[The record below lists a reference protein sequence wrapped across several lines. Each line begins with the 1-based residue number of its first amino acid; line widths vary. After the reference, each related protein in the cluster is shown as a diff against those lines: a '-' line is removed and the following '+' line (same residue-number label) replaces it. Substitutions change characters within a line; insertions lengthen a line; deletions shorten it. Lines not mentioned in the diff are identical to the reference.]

1 MKPFWNFPFILSLIA
16 LLGAC
21 SVTIPNARPPAPT
34 FPLPPVPQA
43 VPVALSA
50 PAPISTSTP
59 SEIAPNDPPPPPILE
74 AHPPQRHSLKVSSS
88 SLNGT
93 TFTAL
98 TFDRRDYFLK
108 VIDQKEGPGTEFAR
122 AEFAG
127 RGSLA
132 AINGGFFNPDGSHL
146 GLVIT
151 DGQSRGAF
159 NSHSFLGT
167 GIIDGENTILS
178 HRTNYQKSSELFQ
191 SGPRLVWNQERLIG
205 LSKSRERPRSFV
217 IWDGNNHFGVG
228 YADRATLQGLANNL
242 QAQPFE
248 GFHIKYAINLDGGT
262 SCDLWVSN
270 QIPSGGF
277 TKSSLFRKKARN
289 YLALRKR

>member
-1 MKPFWNFPFILSLIA
+1 MKLLWKSHLILLLIA
-16 LLGAC
+16 LLGSC
-21 SVTIPNARPPAPT
+21 SVTTPRDRPPIP
-34 FPLPPVPQA
+34 PLPTVPRADPLALPARA
-43 VPVALSA
+43 VSM
-50 PAPISTSTP
+50 ITP
-59 SEIAPNDPPPPPILE
+59 QDPPPSPILS
-74 AHPPQRHSLKVSSS
+74 ALPSQSHPLKVNSA

-93 TFTAL
+93 TFTAV
-98 TFDRRDYFLK
+98 TFDRRNYFLK
-108 VIDQKEGPGTEFAR
+108 VIDQKEGPGTEFTG

-127 RGSLA
+127 QGSLA
-132 AINGGFFNPDGSHL
+132 AINGGFFNPDGSPL

-178 HRTNYQKSSELFQ
+178 HRKSYQKSSELVQ
-191 SGPRLVWNQERLIG
+191 SGPRLVWDQERLTG
-205 LSKSRERPRSFV
+205 LSKSKERPRSFV
-217 IWDGNNHFGVG
+217 IWDGNNHFGIG
-228 YADRATLQGLANNL
+228 HADRATLQGLANNL

-262 SCDLWVSN
+262 SCDLWVST
-270 QIPSGGF
+270 QIPGGGF

>member
-1 MKPFWNFPFILSLIA
+1 MKLLWKSHLILLLIA
-16 LLGAC
+16 LLGSC
-21 SVTIPNARPPAPT
+21 SVTTPRDRPPIP
-34 FPLPPVPQA
+34 PLPTVPRADPLALPARA
-43 VPVALSA
+43 VSM
-50 PAPISTSTP
+50 ITP
-59 SEIAPNDPPPPPILE
+59 QDPPPSPILS
-74 AHPPQRHSLKVSSS
+74 ALPSQSHPLKVNSA

-93 TFTAL
+93 TFTAV
-98 TFDRRDYFLK
+98 TFDRRNYFLK
-108 VIDQKEGPGTEFAR
+108 VIDQKEGPGTEFTG

-127 RGSLA
+127 QGSLA
-132 AINGGFFNPDGSHL
+132 AINGGFFNPDGSPL

-178 HRTNYQKSSELFQ
+178 HRKSYQKSSELVQ
-191 SGPRLVWNQERLIG
+191 SGPRLVWDQERLTG
-205 LSKSRERPRSFV
+205 LSKSKERPRSFV
-217 IWDGNNHFGVG
+217 IWDGNNHFGIG
-228 YADRATLQGLANNL
+228 HADRATLQGLANNL

-270 QIPSGGF
+270 QIPGGGF
-277 TKSSLFRKKARN
+277 NKSSLFRKKARN

>member
-1 MKPFWNFPFILSLIA
+1 MKLLWKSHLILLLIA
-16 LLGAC
+16 LLGSC
-21 SVTIPNARPPAPT
+21 SVTTPRARPPIP
-34 FPLPPVPQA
+34 PLPTVPRADPLALPARA
-43 VPVALSA
+43 VSM
-50 PAPISTSTP
+50 ITP
-59 SEIAPNDPPPPPILE
+59 QDPPPSPILS
-74 AHPPQRHSLKVSSS
+74 ALPSQSHPLKVNSA

-93 TFTAL
+93 TFTAV
-98 TFDRRDYFLK
+98 TFDRRNYFLK
-108 VIDQKEGPGTEFAR
+108 VIDQKEGPGTEFTG

-127 RGSLA
+127 QGSLA
-132 AINGGFFNPDGSHL
+132 AINGGFFNPDGSPL

-178 HRTNYQKSSELFQ
+178 HRKSYQKSSELVQ

-205 LSKSRERPRSFV
+205 LSKSKERPRSFV
-217 IWDGNNHFGVG
+217 IWDGNNHFGIG

-262 SCDLWVSN
+262 SCDLWVST
-270 QIPSGGF
+270 QIPGGGF

>member
-1 MKPFWNFPFILSLIA
+1 MKLLWKSHLILLLIA
-16 LLGAC
+16 LLGSC
-21 SVTIPNARPPAPT
+21 SVTTPRDRPPIP
-34 FPLPPVPQA
+34 PLPTVPRADPLALPARA
-43 VPVALSA
+43 VSM
-50 PAPISTSTP
+50 ITP
-59 SEIAPNDPPPPPILE
+59 QDPPPSPILS
-74 AHPPQRHSLKVSSS
+74 ALPSQSHPLKVNSA

-93 TFTAL
+93 TFTAV
-98 TFDRRDYFLK
+98 TFDRRNYFLK

-127 RGSLA
+127 QGSLA
-132 AINGGFFNPDGSHL
+132 AINGGFFNPDGSPL

-178 HRTNYQKSSELFQ
+178 HRKSYQESSELVQ
-191 SGPRLVWNQERLIG
+191 SGPRLVWEQERLIG
-205 LSKSRERPRSFV
+205 LSKSKERPRSFV
-217 IWDGNNHFGVG
+217 IWDGNNHFGIG
-228 YADRATLQGLANNL
+228 HADRATLQGLANNL

-270 QIPSGGF
+270 QIPGGGF
-277 TKSSLFRKKARN
+277 NKSSLFRKKARN

>member
-1 MKPFWNFPFILSLIA
+1 MKLLWKSHLILLLIA
-16 LLGAC
+16 LLGSC
-21 SVTIPNARPPAPT
+21 SVTTPRARPPIP
-34 FPLPPVPQA
+34 PLPTVPRADPLALPARA
-43 VPVALSA
+43 VSM
-50 PAPISTSTP
+50 ITP
-59 SEIAPNDPPPPPILE
+59 QDPPPSPILS
-74 AHPPQRHSLKVSSS
+74 ALPSQSHPLKVNSA

-93 TFTAL
+93 TFTAV
-98 TFDRRDYFLK
+98 TFDRRNYFLK
-108 VIDQKEGPGTEFAR
+108 VIDQKEGPGTEFTG

-127 RGSLA
+127 QGSLA
-132 AINGGFFNPDGSHL
+132 AINGGVFNPDGSPL

-178 HRTNYQKSSELFQ
+178 HRKSYQKSSELVQ
-191 SGPRLVWNQERLIG
+191 SGPRLVWDQERLIG
-205 LSKSRERPRSFV
+205 LSKSKERPRSFV
-217 IWDGNNHFGVG
+217 IWDGNNHFGIG

-262 SCDLWVSN
+262 SCDLWVST
-270 QIPSGGF
+270 QIPGGGF

>member
-1 MKPFWNFPFILSLIA
+1 MKLLWKSHLILLLIA
-16 LLGAC
+16 LLGSC
-21 SVTIPNARPPAPT
+21 SVTTPRARPPIP
-34 FPLPPVPQA
+34 PLPTVPRADPLALPARA
-43 VPVALSA
+43 VSMITPQNPPPSPILSA
-50 PAPISTSTP
+50 LP
-59 SEIAPNDPPPPPILE
+59 SQS
-74 AHPPQRHSLKVSSS
+74 HPLKVNSA

-93 TFTAL
+93 TFTAV
-98 TFDRRDYFLK
+98 TFDRRNYFLK
-108 VIDQKEGPGTEFAR
+108 VIDQKEGPGTEFTG

-127 RGSLA
+127 QGSLA
-132 AINGGFFNPDGSHL
+132 AINGGFFNPDGSPL

-178 HRTNYQKSSELFQ
+178 HRKSYQKSSELVQ
-191 SGPRLVWNQERLIG
+191 SGPRLVWDQERLIG
-205 LSKSRERPRSFV
+205 LSKSKERPRSFV
-217 IWDGNNHFGVG
+217 IWDGNNHFGIG

-262 SCDLWVSN
+262 SCDLWVST
-270 QIPSGGF
+270 QIPGGGF

>member
-1 MKPFWNFPFILSLIA
+1 MKLLWNSPFIFSLIA
-16 LLGAC
+16 LLGSC
-21 SVTIPNARPPAPT
+21 SVTIPNARPPIPSL
-34 FPLPPVPQA
+34 PLVPRTN
-43 VPVALSA
+43 PVALSA
-50 PAPISTSTP
+50 PAPLSTSTP
-59 SEIAPNDPPPPPILE
+59 SEIAPKDPPPPIILK
-74 AHPPQRHSLKVSSS
+74 ANPPHSHPLKVSSS

-93 TFTAL
+93 TFTAV
-98 TFDRRDYFLK
+98 TFDGRDYFLK
-108 VIDQKEGPGTEFAR
+108 VIDQKEGPGSEFTR

-127 RGSLA
+127 QGSLA
-132 AINGGFFNPDGSHL
+132 AINGGFFNPDGSPL

-159 NSHSFLGT
+159 NASSFLGT
-167 GIIDGENTILS
+167 GIIDGENTTLS
-178 HRTNYQKSSELFQ
+178 DRKSYQESSELLQ
-191 SGPRLVWNQERLIG
+191 SGPRLVWDKESLTG
-205 LSKSRERPRSFV
+205 LSKSKERPRSFV
-217 IWDGNNHFGVG
+217 IWDGHNHFGIG
-228 YADRATLQGLANNL
+228 HADRATLQGLANNL

-270 QIPSGGF
+270 QIPGGGF

>member
-1 MKPFWNFPFILSLIA
+1 MKLLRKSHLIFSLIA
-16 LLGAC
+16 LLGSC
-21 SVTIPNARPPAPT
+21 SVTTPHARLPGP
-34 FPLPPVPQA
+34 PLPTVPRA
-43 VPVALSA
+43 KPVALSA
-50 PAPISTSTP
+50 PAPISTP
-59 SEIAPNDPPPPPILE
+59 SEIAPKNPPPIPILKIL
-74 AHPPQRHSLKVSSS
+74 PSQRHPLKIRAA

-93 TFTAL
+93 TFTAV
-98 TFDRRDYFLK
+98 TFDGRDYFLK

-127 RGSLA
+127 QGSLA
-132 AINGGFFNPDGSHL
+132 AINGGFFNPDGSPL

-178 HRTNYQKSSELFQ
+178 HRKNYQKSSELLQ
-191 SGPRLVWNQERLIG
+191 SGPRLVWDQERLTG
-205 LSKSRERPRSFV
+205 LSKSKERPRSFV
-217 IWDGNNHFGVG
+217 IWDGNNHFGIG
-228 YADRATLQGLANNL
+228 HADRATLQGLANNL
-242 QAQPFE
+242 EAQPLE

-262 SCDLWVSN
+262 SCDLWVST
-270 QIPSGGF
+270 QISGGGF
-277 TKSSLFRKKARN
+277 TRSSLFRKKARN

>member
-1 MKPFWNFPFILSLIA
+1 MKLLWKSHLILLLIA
-16 LLGAC
+16 LLGSC
-21 SVTIPNARPPAPT
+21 SVTTPRDRPPIP
-34 FPLPPVPQA
+34 PLPTVPRADPLALPARA
-43 VPVALSA
+43 VSM
-50 PAPISTSTP
+50 ITP
-59 SEIAPNDPPPPPILE
+59 QDPPPSPILS
-74 AHPPQRHSLKVSSS
+74 ALPSQSHPLKVNSA

-93 TFTAL
+93 TFTAV
-98 TFDRRDYFLK
+98 TFDRRNYFLK
-108 VIDQKEGPGTEFAR
+108 VIDQKEGPGTEFTG

-127 RGSLA
+127 QGSLA
-132 AINGGFFNPDGSHL
+132 AINGGFFNPDGSPL

-178 HRTNYQKSSELFQ
+178 HRKSYQKSSELVQ
-191 SGPRLVWNQERLIG
+191 SGPRLVWDQERLTG
-205 LSKSRERPRSFV
+205 LSKSKERPRSFV
-217 IWDGNNHFGVG
+217 IWDGNDHFGIG

-242 QAQPFE
+242 QVQPFE

-270 QIPSGGF
+270 QIPGGGF

>member
-1 MKPFWNFPFILSLIA
+1 MKLLWKSHLILLLIA
-16 LLGAC
+16 LLGSC
-21 SVTIPNARPPAPT
+21 SVTTPRDRPPIP
-34 FPLPPVPQA
+34 PLPTVPRADPLALPARA
-43 VPVALSA
+43 VSM
-50 PAPISTSTP
+50 ITP
-59 SEIAPNDPPPPPILE
+59 QDPPPSPILS
-74 AHPPQRHSLKVSSS
+74 ALPLQSHPLKVNSA

-93 TFTAL
+93 TFTAV
-98 TFDRRDYFLK
+98 TFDRRNYFLK

-127 RGSLA
+127 QGSLA
-132 AINGGFFNPDGSHL
+132 AINGGFFNPDGSPL

-178 HRTNYQKSSELFQ
+178 HRKSYQESSELVQ
-191 SGPRLVWNQERLIG
+191 SGPRLVWDQERLTG
-205 LSKSRERPRSFV
+205 LSKSKERPRSFV
-217 IWDGNNHFGVG
+217 IWDGNNHFGIG
-228 YADRATLQGLANNL
+228 HADRATLQGLANNL

-270 QIPSGGF
+270 QIPGGGF
-277 TKSSLFRKKARN
+277 NKSSLFRKKARN

>member
-1 MKPFWNFPFILSLIA
+1 MKLLWKSHLILLLIA
-16 LLGAC
+16 LLGSC
-21 SVTIPNARPPAPT
+21 SVTTPRARPPIP
-34 FPLPPVPQA
+34 PLPTVPRADPLALPARA
-43 VPVALSA
+43 VSM
-50 PAPISTSTP
+50 ITP
-59 SEIAPNDPPPPPILE
+59 QDPPPSPILS
-74 AHPPQRHSLKVSSS
+74 ALPSQSHPLRVNSA

-93 TFTAL
+93 TFTAV
-98 TFDRRDYFLK
+98 TFDRRNYFLK
-108 VIDQKEGPGTEFAR
+108 VIDQKEGPGTEFTG

-127 RGSLA
+127 QGSLA
-132 AINGGFFNPDGSHL
+132 AINGGFFNPDGSPL

-178 HRTNYQKSSELFQ
+178 HRKSYQKSSELLQ

-205 LSKSRERPRSFV
+205 LSKSKERPRSFV
-217 IWDGNNHFGVG
+217 IWDGNNHFGIG
-228 YADRATLQGLANNL
+228 HADRATLQGLANNL

-262 SCDLWVSN
+262 SCDLWVST
-270 QIPSGGF
+270 QIPGGGF

>member
-1 MKPFWNFPFILSLIA
+1 MKLLWKSHLILLLIA
-16 LLGAC
+16 LLGSC
-21 SVTIPNARPPAPT
+21 SVTTPRARPPIP
-34 FPLPPVPQA
+34 PLPTVSRADPLALPARAVSMITPQ
-43 VPVALSA
+43 
-50 PAPISTSTP
+50 
-59 SEIAPNDPPPPPILE
+59 DPPPSPILS
-74 AHPPQRHSLKVSSS
+74 ALPSQSHPLKVNSA

-98 TFDRRDYFLK
+98 TFDGRDYFLK

-132 AINGGFFNPDGSHL
+132 AINGGFFNPDGSPL

-151 DGQSRGAF
+151 DGQSRGVF
-159 NSHSFLGT
+159 NASSFLGT
-167 GIIDGENTILS
+167 GIIDGENTTLS
-178 HRTNYQKSSELFQ
+178 DRKSYQKSSELLQ

-217 IWDGNNHFGVG
+217 IWDGHNHFGIG
-228 YADRATLQGLANNL
+228 HADRATLQGLANNL

-270 QIPSGGF
+270 QIPGGGF
-277 TKSSLFRKKARN
+277 TRSSLFRKKARN

>member
-1 MKPFWNFPFILSLIA
+1 MI
-16 LLGAC
+16 
-21 SVTIPNARPPAPT
+21 T
-34 FPLPPVPQA
+34 PQ
-43 VPVALSA
+43 
-50 PAPISTSTP
+50 
-59 SEIAPNDPPPPPILE
+59 DPPPSPILS
-74 AHPPQRHSLKVSSS
+74 ALPSQSHPLKVNSA

-93 TFTAL
+93 TFTAV
-98 TFDRRDYFLK
+98 TFDRRNYFLK
-108 VIDQKEGPGTEFAR
+108 VIDQKEGPGTEFTG

-127 RGSLA
+127 QGSLA
-132 AINGGFFNPDGSHL
+132 AINGGFFNPDGSPL

-167 GIIDGENTILS
+167 GIIDGENTTLS
-178 HRTNYQKSSELFQ
+178 HRKSYQESSELLQ
-191 SGPRLVWNQERLIG
+191 SGPRLVWDQERLTG
-205 LSKSRERPRSFV
+205 LSKSKERPRSFV
-217 IWDGNNHFGVG
+217 IWDGNDHFGIG

-242 QAQPFE
+242 QVQPFE

-270 QIPSGGF
+270 QISGGGF
-277 TKSSLFRKKARN
+277 TKNSLFRKKARN

>member
-1 MKPFWNFPFILSLIA
+1 MKLLWKSHLILLLIA
-16 LLGAC
+16 LLGSC
-21 SVTIPNARPPAPT
+21 SVTTPRARPPIP
-34 FPLPPVPQA
+34 PLPTVPRADPLALPARA
-43 VPVALSA
+43 VSM
-50 PAPISTSTP
+50 ITP
-59 SEIAPNDPPPPPILE
+59 QDPPPSPILS
-74 AHPPQRHSLKVSSS
+74 ALPSQSHPLKVNSA

-93 TFTAL
+93 TFTAV
-98 TFDRRDYFLK
+98 TFDRRNYFLK
-108 VIDQKEGPGTEFAR
+108 VIDQKEGPGTEFTG

-127 RGSLA
+127 QGSLA
-132 AINGGFFNPDGSHL
+132 AINGGFFNPDGSPL

-178 HRTNYQKSSELFQ
+178 HRKSYQKSSELVQ
-191 SGPRLVWNQERLIG
+191 SGPRLVWDQERLTG
-205 LSKSRERPRSFV
+205 LSKSKERPRSFV
-217 IWDGNNHFGVG
+217 IWDGNNHFGIG
-228 YADRATLQGLANNL
+228 HADRATLQGLANNL

-262 SCDLWVSN
+262 SCDLWVST
-270 QIPSGGF
+270 QIPGGGF

>member
-1 MKPFWNFPFILSLIA
+1 MKLLWKSHLILLLIA
-16 LLGAC
+16 LLGSC
-21 SVTIPNARPPAPT
+21 SVTTPRARPPIP
-34 FPLPPVPQA
+34 PLPTVSRADPLALPARAVSMITPQ
-43 VPVALSA
+43 
-50 PAPISTSTP
+50 
-59 SEIAPNDPPPPPILE
+59 DPPPSPILS
-74 AHPPQRHSLKVSSS
+74 ALPSQSHPLKVNSA

-93 TFTAL
+93 TFTAV
-98 TFDRRDYFLK
+98 TFDRRNYFLK

-132 AINGGFFNPDGSHL
+132 AINGGFFNPDGSPL

-178 HRTNYQKSSELFQ
+178 HRKSYQKSSELLQ
-191 SGPRLVWNQERLIG
+191 SGPRLVWNQERLTG
-205 LSKSRERPRSFV
+205 LSKSKERPRSFV
-217 IWDGNNHFGVG
+217 IWDGINHFGIG
-228 YADRATLQGLANNL
+228 HADRATLQGLANNL

-270 QIPSGGF
+270 QIPGGGF
-277 TKSSLFRKKARN
+277 TRSSLFRKKARN

>member
-1 MKPFWNFPFILSLIA
+1 MKLLWKSHLIFSLIA
-16 LLGAC
+16 LLGSC
-21 SVTIPNARPPAPT
+21 SVTTPHARLPVP
-34 FPLPPVPQA
+34 PLPTVPRA
-43 VPVALSA
+43 KPVALSA
-50 PAPISTSTP
+50 PAALG
-59 SEIAPNDPPPPPILE
+59 IAPKVRPPTPILKVLPKQG
-74 AHPPQRHSLKVSSS
+74 HPLKIRAA

-127 RGSLA
+127 QGSLA
-132 AINGGFFNPDGSHL
+132 AINGGFFNPDGSPL

-159 NSHSFLGT
+159 NASSFLGT

-178 HRTNYQKSSELFQ
+178 DRKSYQKSSELLQ
-191 SGPRLVWNQERLIG
+191 SGPRLVWNQELLTG
-205 LSKSRERPRSFV
+205 LSKSKERPRSFV
-217 IWDGNNHFGVG
+217 IWDGNNHFGIG
-228 YADRATLQGLANNL
+228 HADRATLQGLANNL
-242 QAQPFE
+242 QAQPLE

-270 QIPSGGF
+270 QISDGGF

>member
-1 MKPFWNFPFILSLIA
+1 MKLLWKSHLILLLIA
-16 LLGAC
+16 LLGSC
-21 SVTIPNARPPAPT
+21 SVTTPRARPPIP
-34 FPLPPVPQA
+34 PLPTVPRADPLALPARA
-43 VPVALSA
+43 VSM
-50 PAPISTSTP
+50 ITP
-59 SEIAPNDPPPPPILE
+59 QDPPPSPILS
-74 AHPPQRHSLKVSSS
+74 ALPSQSHPLKVNSA

-93 TFTAL
+93 TFTAV
-98 TFDRRDYFLK
+98 TFDRRNYFLK
-108 VIDQKEGPGTEFAR
+108 VIDQKEGPGTEFTG

-127 RGSLA
+127 QGSLA
-132 AINGGFFNPDGSHL
+132 AINGGFFNPDGSPL

-178 HRTNYQKSSELFQ
+178 HRKSYQKSSELVQ
-191 SGPRLVWNQERLIG
+191 SGPRLVWDQERLIG
-205 LSKSRERPRSFV
+205 LSKSKERPRSFV
-217 IWDGNNHFGVG
+217 IWDGNNHFGIG

-262 SCDLWVSN
+262 SCDLWVST
-270 QIPSGGF
+270 QIPGGGF

>member
-1 MKPFWNFPFILSLIA
+1 MI
-16 LLGAC
+16 
-21 SVTIPNARPPAPT
+21 T
-34 FPLPPVPQA
+34 PQ
-43 VPVALSA
+43 
-50 PAPISTSTP
+50 
-59 SEIAPNDPPPPPILE
+59 DPPPSPILS
-74 AHPPQRHSLKVSSS
+74 ALPSQSHPLKVNSA

-98 TFDRRDYFLK
+98 TFDGRDYFLK

-132 AINGGFFNPDGSHL
+132 AINGGFFNPDGSPL

-151 DGQSRGAF
+151 DGQSRGVF
-159 NSHSFLGT
+159 NASSFLGT
-167 GIIDGENTILS
+167 GIIDGENTTLS
-178 HRTNYQKSSELFQ
+178 DRKSYQKSSELLQ
-191 SGPRLVWNQERLIG
+191 SGPRLVWNQERLTG
-205 LSKSRERPRSFV
+205 LSKSKERPRSFV
-217 IWDGNNHFGVG
+217 IWDGHDHFGIG
-228 YADRATLQGLANNL
+228 HADRATLQGLANNL

-270 QIPSGGF
+270 QIPGGGF
-277 TKSSLFRKKARN
+277 TRSSLFRKKARN

>member
-1 MKPFWNFPFILSLIA
+1 MKLLWKSHLILLLIA
-16 LLGAC
+16 LLGSC
-21 SVTIPNARPPAPT
+21 SVTTPRDRPPIP
-34 FPLPPVPQA
+34 PLPTVPRADPLALPARA
-43 VPVALSA
+43 VSM
-50 PAPISTSTP
+50 ITP
-59 SEIAPNDPPPPPILE
+59 QDPPPSPILS
-74 AHPPQRHSLKVSSS
+74 ALPSQSHPLKVNSA

-93 TFTAL
+93 TFTAV
-98 TFDRRDYFLK
+98 TFDRRNYFLK
-108 VIDQKEGPGTEFAR
+108 VIDQKEGPGTEFTR

-127 RGSLA
+127 QGSLA
-132 AINGGFFNPDGSHL
+132 AINGGFFNPDGSPL

-178 HRTNYQKSSELFQ
+178 HRKSYQKSSELVQ
-191 SGPRLVWNQERLIG
+191 SGPRLVWDQERLIG
-205 LSKSRERPRSFV
+205 LSKSKERPRSFV
-217 IWDGNNHFGVG
+217 IWDGNNHFGIG
-228 YADRATLQGLANNL
+228 HADRATLQGLANNL

-270 QIPSGGF
+270 QIPGGGF

>member
-1 MKPFWNFPFILSLIA
+1 MKLLWKSHLILLLIA
-16 LLGAC
+16 LLGSC
-21 SVTIPNARPPAPT
+21 SVTTPRDRPPIP
-34 FPLPPVPQA
+34 PLPTVPRADPLALPARA
-43 VPVALSA
+43 VSM
-50 PAPISTSTP
+50 ITP
-59 SEIAPNDPPPPPILE
+59 QDPPPSPILS
-74 AHPPQRHSLKVSSS
+74 ALPLQSHPLKVNSA

-93 TFTAL
+93 TFTAV
-98 TFDRRDYFLK
+98 TFDRRNYFLK
-108 VIDQKEGPGTEFAR
+108 VIDQKEGPGTEFTR

-127 RGSLA
+127 QGSLA
-132 AINGGFFNPDGSHL
+132 AINGGFFNPDGSPL

-178 HRTNYQKSSELFQ
+178 HRKSYQESSELVQ
-191 SGPRLVWNQERLIG
+191 SGPRLVWDQERLTG
-205 LSKSRERPRSFV
+205 LSKSKERPRSFV
-217 IWDGNNHFGVG
+217 IWDGNNHFGIG
-228 YADRATLQGLANNL
+228 HADRATLQGLANNL

-262 SCDLWVSN
+262 SCDLWVST
-270 QIPSGGF
+270 QIPGGGF

>member
-1 MKPFWNFPFILSLIA
+1 MKLLWKSHLILLLIA
-16 LLGAC
+16 LLGSC
-21 SVTIPNARPPAPT
+21 SVTTPRDRPPIP
-34 FPLPPVPQA
+34 PLPTVPRADPLALPARA
-43 VPVALSA
+43 VSM
-50 PAPISTSTP
+50 ITP
-59 SEIAPNDPPPPPILE
+59 QDPPPSPILS
-74 AHPPQRHSLKVSSS
+74 ALPSQSHPLKVNSA

-93 TFTAL
+93 TFTAV
-98 TFDRRDYFLK
+98 TFDRRNYFLK
-108 VIDQKEGPGTEFAR
+108 VIDQKEGPGTEFTG

-127 RGSLA
+127 QGSLA
-132 AINGGFFNPDGSHL
+132 AINGGVFNPDGSPL

-178 HRTNYQKSSELFQ
+178 HRKSYQKSSELVQ

-205 LSKSRERPRSFV
+205 LSKSKERPRSFV
-217 IWDGNNHFGVG
+217 IWDGNNHFGIG

-262 SCDLWVSN
+262 SCDLWVST
-270 QIPSGGF
+270 QIPGGGF

>member
-1 MKPFWNFPFILSLIA
+1 MKLLWNSPFIFSLIA
-16 LLGAC
+16 LLGSC
-21 SVTIPNARPPAPT
+21 SVTIPNARPPIPSL
-34 FPLPPVPQA
+34 PLVPRTN
-43 VPVALSA
+43 PVALSA
-50 PAPISTSTP
+50 PAPLSTSTP
-59 SEIAPNDPPPPPILE
+59 SEIAPKEPPPPIILK
-74 AHPPQRHSLKVSSS
+74 ANPPHSHPLKVSSS

-93 TFTAL
+93 TFTAV
-98 TFDRRDYFLK
+98 TFDGRDYFLK
-108 VIDQKEGPGTEFAR
+108 VIDQKEGPGSEFTR

-127 RGSLA
+127 QGSLA
-132 AINGGFFNPDGSHL
+132 AINGGFFNPDGSPL

-159 NSHSFLGT
+159 NASSFLGT
-167 GIIDGENTILS
+167 GIIDGENTTLS
-178 HRTNYQKSSELFQ
+178 DRKSYQESSELLQ
-191 SGPRLVWNQERLIG
+191 SGPRLVWDKESLTG
-205 LSKSRERPRSFV
+205 LSKSKERPRSFV
-217 IWDGNNHFGVG
+217 IWDGHNHFGIG
-228 YADRATLQGLANNL
+228 HADRATLQGLANNL

-270 QIPSGGF
+270 QIPGGGF

>member
-1 MKPFWNFPFILSLIA
+1 MKLLWKSHLIFSLIA
-16 LLGAC
+16 LLGSC
-21 SVTIPNARPPAPT
+21 SVTIPNARLPGP
-34 FPLPPVPQA
+34 PLPTVPRA
-43 VPVALSA
+43 KPVALSA
-50 PAPISTSTP
+50 PAPISTP
-59 SEIAPNDPPPPPILE
+59 SEIAPKNPPPILKVL
-74 AHPPQRHSLKVSSS
+74 PSQRHPLKVRSS

-93 TFTAL
+93 TFTAV
-98 TFDRRDYFLK
+98 TFDGRDYFLK

-127 RGSLA
+127 QGSLA
-132 AINGGFFNPDGSHL
+132 AINGGFFNPDGSPL

-159 NSHSFLGT
+159 NASSFLGT
-167 GIIDGENTILS
+167 GIIDGENTTLS
-178 HRTNYQKSSELFQ
+178 DRKSYQESSELLQ
-191 SGPRLVWNQERLIG
+191 SGPRLVWDQERLTG
-205 LSKSRERPRSFV
+205 LSKSKERPRSFV
-217 IWDGNNHFGVG
+217 IWDGNNHFGIG
-228 YADRATLQGLANNL
+228 HADRATLQGLANNL

-270 QIPSGGF
+270 QISGGGF

>member
-1 MKPFWNFPFILSLIA
+1 MKLLWKSHLILLLIA
-16 LLGAC
+16 LLGSC
-21 SVTIPNARPPAPT
+21 SVTTPRARPPIP
-34 FPLPPVPQA
+34 PLPTVPRADPLALPARA
-43 VPVALSA
+43 VSM
-50 PAPISTSTP
+50 ITP
-59 SEIAPNDPPPPPILE
+59 QDPPPSPILS
-74 AHPPQRHSLKVSSS
+74 ALPSQSHPLKVNSA

-93 TFTAL
+93 TFTAV
-98 TFDRRDYFLK
+98 TFDRRNYFLK
-108 VIDQKEGPGTEFAR
+108 VIDQKEGPGTEFTG

-127 RGSLA
+127 QGSLA
-132 AINGGFFNPDGSHL
+132 AINGGFFNPDGSPL

-178 HRTNYQKSSELFQ
+178 HRKSYQKSSELVQ

-205 LSKSRERPRSFV
+205 LSKSKERPRSFV
-217 IWDGNNHFGVG
+217 IWDGNNHFGIG

-248 GFHIKYAINLDGGT
+248 GFRIKYAINLDGGT
-262 SCDLWVSN
+262 SCDLWVST
-270 QIPSGGF
+270 QIPGGGF

>member
-1 MKPFWNFPFILSLIA
+1 MKLLWKSHLILLLIA
-16 LLGAC
+16 LLGSC
-21 SVTIPNARPPAPT
+21 SVTTPRARPPIP
-34 FPLPPVPQA
+34 PLPTVPRADPLALPARA
-43 VPVALSA
+43 VSM
-50 PAPISTSTP
+50 ITP
-59 SEIAPNDPPPPPILE
+59 QDPPPSPILS
-74 AHPPQRHSLKVSSS
+74 ALPSQSHPLKVNSA

-93 TFTAL
+93 TFTAV
-98 TFDRRDYFLK
+98 TFDRRNYFLK
-108 VIDQKEGPGTEFAR
+108 VIDQKEGPGTEFTG

-127 RGSLA
+127 QGSLA
-132 AINGGFFNPDGSHL
+132 AINGGFFNPDGSPL

-178 HRTNYQKSSELFQ
+178 HRKSYQKSSELVQ
-191 SGPRLVWNQERLIG
+191 SGPRLVWEQERLIG
-205 LSKSRERPRSFV
+205 LSKSKERPRSFV
-217 IWDGNNHFGVG
+217 IWDGNNHFGIG

-262 SCDLWVSN
+262 SCDLWVST
-270 QIPSGGF
+270 QIPGGGF

>member
-1 MKPFWNFPFILSLIA
+1 MI
-16 LLGAC
+16 
-21 SVTIPNARPPAPT
+21 T
-34 FPLPPVPQA
+34 PQ
-43 VPVALSA
+43 
-50 PAPISTSTP
+50 
-59 SEIAPNDPPPPPILE
+59 DPPPSPILS
-74 AHPPQRHSLKVSSS
+74 ALPSQSHPLKVNSA

-93 TFTAL
+93 TFTAV
-98 TFDRRDYFLK
+98 TFDRRNYFLK

-127 RGSLA
+127 QGSLA
-132 AINGGFFNPDGSHL
+132 AINGGFFNPDGSPL

-178 HRTNYQKSSELFQ
+178 HRKSYQESSELVQ
-191 SGPRLVWNQERLIG
+191 SGPRLVWDQERLTG
-205 LSKSRERPRSFV
+205 LSKSKERPRSFV
-217 IWDGNNHFGVG
+217 IWDGNNHFGIG
-228 YADRATLQGLANNL
+228 HADRATLQGLANNL

-270 QIPSGGF
+270 QIPGGGF
-277 TKSSLFRKKARN
+277 NKSSLFRKKARN

>member
-1 MKPFWNFPFILSLIA
+1 MKLLWKSHLILLLIA
-16 LLGAC
+16 LLGSC
-21 SVTIPNARPPAPT
+21 SVTTPRARPPIP
-34 FPLPPVPQA
+34 PLPTVPRADPLALPARA
-43 VPVALSA
+43 VSM
-50 PAPISTSTP
+50 ITP
-59 SEIAPNDPPPPPILE
+59 QDPPPSPILS
-74 AHPPQRHSLKVSSS
+74 ALPSQSHPLKVNSA

-93 TFTAL
+93 TFTAV
-98 TFDRRDYFLK
+98 TFDRRNYFLK
-108 VIDQKEGPGTEFAR
+108 VIDQKEGPGTEFTG

-127 RGSLA
+127 QGSLA
-132 AINGGFFNPDGSHL
+132 AINGGFFNPDGSPL

-178 HRTNYQKSSELFQ
+178 HRKSYQKSSELLQ
-191 SGPRLVWNQERLIG
+191 SGPRLVWDQERLIG
-205 LSKSRERPRSFV
+205 LSKSKERPRSFV
-217 IWDGNNHFGVG
+217 IWDGNNHFGIG

-262 SCDLWVSN
+262 SCDLWVST
-270 QIPSGGF
+270 QIPGGGF

>member
-1 MKPFWNFPFILSLIA
+1 MKLLWKSHLILLLIA
-16 LLGAC
+16 LLGSC
-21 SVTIPNARPPAPT
+21 SVTTPRDRPPIP
-34 FPLPPVPQA
+34 PLPTVPRADPLALPARA
-43 VPVALSA
+43 VSM
-50 PAPISTSTP
+50 ITP
-59 SEIAPNDPPPPPILE
+59 QDPPPSPILS
-74 AHPPQRHSLKVSSS
+74 ALPSQSHPLKVNSA

-93 TFTAL
+93 TFTAV
-98 TFDRRDYFLK
+98 TFDRRNYFLK
-108 VIDQKEGPGTEFAR
+108 VIDQKEGPGTEFTG

-127 RGSLA
+127 QGSLA
-132 AINGGFFNPDGSHL
+132 AINGGFFNPDGSPL

-178 HRTNYQKSSELFQ
+178 HRKSYQKSSELVQ
-191 SGPRLVWNQERLIG
+191 SGPRLVWDQERLIG
-205 LSKSRERPRSFV
+205 LSKSKERPRSFV
-217 IWDGNNHFGVG
+217 IWDGNNHFGIG
-228 YADRATLQGLANNL
+228 HADRATLQGLANNL

-262 SCDLWVSN
+262 SCDLWVST
-270 QIPSGGF
+270 QIPGGGF

>member
-1 MKPFWNFPFILSLIA
+1 MKLLWKSHLILLLIA
-16 LLGAC
+16 LLGSC
-21 SVTIPNARPPAPT
+21 SVTTPRDRPPIP
-34 FPLPPVPQA
+34 PLPTVPRADPLALPARA
-43 VPVALSA
+43 VSM
-50 PAPISTSTP
+50 ITP
-59 SEIAPNDPPPPPILE
+59 QDPPPSPILS
-74 AHPPQRHSLKVSSS
+74 ALPLQSHPLKVNSA

-93 TFTAL
+93 TFTAV
-98 TFDRRDYFLK
+98 TFDRRNYFLK

-127 RGSLA
+127 QGSLA
-132 AINGGFFNPDGSHL
+132 AINGGFFNPDGSPL

-178 HRTNYQKSSELFQ
+178 HRKSYQESSELVQ
-191 SGPRLVWNQERLIG
+191 SGPRLVWEQERLIG
-205 LSKSRERPRSFV
+205 LSKSKERPRSFV
-217 IWDGNNHFGVG
+217 IWDGNNHFGIG
-228 YADRATLQGLANNL
+228 HADRATLQGLANNL

-270 QIPSGGF
+270 QIPGGGF
-277 TKSSLFRKKARN
+277 NKSSLFRKKARN

>member
-1 MKPFWNFPFILSLIA
+1 MKLLWKSHLILLLIA
-16 LLGAC
+16 LLGSC
-21 SVTIPNARPPAPT
+21 SVTTPRARPPIP
-34 FPLPPVPQA
+34 PLPKVPRA
-43 VPVALSA
+43 VPLAL
-50 PAPISTSTP
+50 PARAVSMITP
-59 SEIAPNDPPPPPILE
+59 QDPPPSPILS
-74 AHPPQRHSLKVSSS
+74 ALPSQSHPLKVSSA

-93 TFTAL
+93 IFTAV
-98 TFDRRDYFLK
+98 TFDRRNYFLK

-127 RGSLA
+127 QGSLA
-132 AINGGFFNPDGSHL
+132 AINGGFFNPDGSPL

-178 HRTNYQKSSELFQ
+178 HRKSYQKSSELVQ
-191 SGPRLVWNQERLIG
+191 SGPRLVWDQERLIG
-205 LSKSRERPRSFV
+205 LSKSKERPRSFV
-217 IWDGNNHFGVG
+217 IWDGENHFGIG

-262 SCDLWVSN
+262 SCDLWVST
-270 QIPSGGF
+270 QIPGGGF

>member
-1 MKPFWNFPFILSLIA
+1 
-16 LLGAC
+16 
-21 SVTIPNARPPAPT
+21 
-34 FPLPPVPQA
+34 
-43 VPVALSA
+43 VALTA
-50 PAPISTSTP
+50 PAPLSTSTP
-59 SEIAPNDPPPPPILE
+59 SEIAPKDPPPPIILK
-74 AHPPQRHSLKVSSS
+74 ANPPHSHPLRVSST

-93 TFTAL
+93 TFTAV
-98 TFDRRDYFLK
+98 TFDGRDYFLK

-127 RGSLA
+127 QGSLA
-132 AINGGFFNPDGSHL
+132 AINGGFFNPDGSPL

-159 NSHSFLGT
+159 NASSFLGT
-167 GIIDGENTILS
+167 GIIDGENTTLS
-178 HRTNYQKSSELFQ
+178 HRKSYQESSELLQ
-191 SGPRLVWNQERLIG
+191 SGPRLVWDQERLTG
-205 LSKSRERPRSFV
+205 LSKSKERPRSFV
-217 IWDGNNHFGVG
+217 IWDGNNHFGIG
-228 YADRATLQGLANNL
+228 HADRATLQGLANNL

-270 QIPSGGF
+270 QISGGGF

>member
-1 MKPFWNFPFILSLIA
+1 MKLLWNFPLILSLIA

-34 FPLPPVPQA
+34 LPLVPRA
-43 VPVALSA
+43 DPVALSA

-59 SEIAPNDPPPPPILE
+59 SEIVPKDPPPPIILK
-74 AHPPQRHSLKVSSS
+74 ATPPHSHPLKVSSA

-98 TFDRRDYFLK
+98 TFDGRDYFLK

-132 AINGGFFNPDGSHL
+132 AINGGFFNPDGSPL

-151 DGQSRGAF
+151 DGQSRGVF
-159 NSHSFLGT
+159 NASSFLGT

-178 HRTNYQKSSELFQ
+178 HRTNYRKSSELLQ
-191 SGPRLVWNQERLIG
+191 SGPRLVWNQERLTG
-205 LSKSRERPRSFV
+205 LSKSKERPRSFV
-217 IWDGNNHFGVG
+217 IWDGINHFGIG
-228 YADRATLQGLANNL
+228 HADRATLQGLANNL

-270 QIPSGGF
+270 QISGGGF

>member
-1 MKPFWNFPFILSLIA
+1 MKLLWKSHLILLLIA
-16 LLGAC
+16 LLGSC
-21 SVTIPNARPPAPT
+21 SVTTPRARPPIP
-34 FPLPPVPQA
+34 PLPKVPRA
-43 VPVALSA
+43 VPLAL
-50 PAPISTSTP
+50 PARAVSMITP
-59 SEIAPNDPPPPPILE
+59 QDPPPSPILS
-74 AHPPQRHSLKVSSS
+74 ALPSQSHPLKVSSA

-93 TFTAL
+93 IFTAV
-98 TFDRRDYFLK
+98 TFDRRNYFLK

-127 RGSLA
+127 QGSLA
-132 AINGGFFNPDGSHL
+132 AINGGFFNPDGSPL

-178 HRTNYQKSSELFQ
+178 HRKSYQKSSELLQ

-205 LSKSRERPRSFV
+205 LSKSKERPRSFI
-217 IWDGNNHFGVG
+217 IWDGNNHFGIG
-228 YADRATLQGLANNL
+228 HADRATLQGLANNL

-262 SCDLWVSN
+262 SCDLWVST
-270 QIPSGGF
+270 QIPGGGF

>member
-1 MKPFWNFPFILSLIA
+1 MKLLWKSHLILLLIA
-16 LLGAC
+16 LLGSC
-21 SVTIPNARPPAPT
+21 SVTTPRARPPIP
-34 FPLPPVPQA
+34 PLPTVPRADPLALPARA
-43 VPVALSA
+43 VSM
-50 PAPISTSTP
+50 ITP
-59 SEIAPNDPPPPPILE
+59 QDPPPSPILS
-74 AHPPQRHSLKVSSS
+74 ALPSQSHPLRVNSA

-93 TFTAL
+93 TFTAV
-98 TFDRRDYFLK
+98 TFDRRNYFLK

-127 RGSLA
+127 QGSLA
-132 AINGGFFNPDGSHL
+132 AINGGVFNPDGSPL

-178 HRTNYQKSSELFQ
+178 HRKSYQESSELVQ
-191 SGPRLVWNQERLIG
+191 SGPRLVWDQERLTG
-205 LSKSRERPRSFV
+205 LSKSKERPRSFV
-217 IWDGNNHFGVG
+217 IWDGNNHFGIG
-228 YADRATLQGLANNL
+228 HADRATLQGLANNL

-270 QIPSGGF
+270 QIPGGGF
-277 TKSSLFRKKARN
+277 NKSSLFRKKARN

>member
-1 MKPFWNFPFILSLIA
+1 MKLLWKSHLILLLIA
-16 LLGAC
+16 LLGSC
-21 SVTIPNARPPAPT
+21 SVTTPRARPPIP
-34 FPLPPVPQA
+34 PLPTVPRADPLALPARA
-43 VPVALSA
+43 VSMITPQNPPPSPILSA
-50 PAPISTSTP
+50 LPLQS
-59 SEIAPNDPPPPPILE
+59 
-74 AHPPQRHSLKVSSS
+74 HPLRVSST

-93 TFTAL
+93 TFTAV
-98 TFDRRDYFLK
+98 TFDRRNYFLK

-127 RGSLA
+127 QGSLA
-132 AINGGFFNPDGSHL
+132 AINGGFFNPDGSPL

-178 HRTNYQKSSELFQ
+178 HRKSYQKSSELVQ
-191 SGPRLVWNQERLIG
+191 SGPRLVWDQERLIG
-205 LSKSRERPRSFV
+205 LSKSKERPRSFV
-217 IWDGNNHFGVG
+217 IWDGNNHFGIG

-262 SCDLWVSN
+262 SCDLWVST
-270 QIPSGGF
+270 QIPGGGF

>member
-1 MKPFWNFPFILSLIA
+1 MKLLWKSHLILLLIA
-16 LLGAC
+16 LLGSC
-21 SVTIPNARPPAPT
+21 SVTTPRARPPIP
-34 FPLPPVPQA
+34 PLPTVPRADPLALPARA
-43 VPVALSA
+43 VSM
-50 PAPISTSTP
+50 ITP
-59 SEIAPNDPPPPPILE
+59 QDPPPSPILS
-74 AHPPQRHSLKVSSS
+74 ALPSQSHPLKVNSA

-93 TFTAL
+93 TFTAV
-98 TFDRRDYFLK
+98 TFDRRNYFLK
-108 VIDQKEGPGTEFAR
+108 VIDQKEGPGTEFTG

-127 RGSLA
+127 QGSLA
-132 AINGGFFNPDGSHL
+132 AINGGFFNPDGSPL

-178 HRTNYQKSSELFQ
+178 HRKSYQKSSELVQ
-191 SGPRLVWNQERLIG
+191 SGPRLVWDQKRLIG
-205 LSKSRERPRSFV
+205 LSKSKERPRSFV
-217 IWDGNNHFGVG
+217 IWDGNNHFGIG
-228 YADRATLQGLANNL
+228 HADRATLQGLANNL

-262 SCDLWVSN
+262 SCDLWVST
-270 QIPSGGF
+270 QIPGGGF